1 MKLMKVAVG
10 STNPAKIRAV
20 ENAFKK
26 TFKNGVVIVSLS
38 VESKVPDQPSN
49 DKETFRG
56 ALNRAKAAL
65 KEAKGDFGVGIEG
78 GLHTHSH
85 GVFSNAWIA
94 VIDKKGRVGSGSS
107 ARFQIPKR
115 VLSLIDSG
123 MELGLAIDKL
133 VGGHG
138 TKKRGGAYSVLTNGK
153 LSRAKAYEHGVMCA
167 LMPFITPKYW

>member
-1 MKLMKVAVG
+1 MKVAIG

-20 ENAFKK
+20 ANAFKRA
-26 TFKNGVVIVSLS
+26 FKGGVLIVPLS
-38 VESKVPDQPSN
+38 VESRVPDQPIS

-85 GVFSNAWIA
+85 GVFSNAWVA
-94 VIDKKGRVGSGSS
+94 VIDKEGKIGSGSS
-107 ARFQIPKR
+107 ARFPLPKR
-115 VLSLIDSG
+115 ILSMIDSG
-123 MELGLAIDKL
+123 TELGLAIDKL
-133 VGGHG
+133 AGGHG
-138 TKKRGGAYSVLTNGK
+138 TKRRGGAYSVLTNGK